1 MFLRRREALRLG
13 LAAVAASTVLRA
25 RWPAVARAATPQQ
38 SATELPLGRM
48 AAHIARAL
56 RPTPG
61 ERAILRYDP
70 TMMSGLLTEVERE
83 LQSAEVVVQSL
94 PYGPAEGF
102 DARLAK
108 ADIYVW
114 LPASRGPSGQTPPDQ
129 AAALARWLD
138 SGQGRQVH
146 FHWAD
151 GTRDEDSSPG
161 EHGPE
166 YDQVYLAALEIDYAA
181 LNRRMDQAIAALRSG
196 EVRVTSKDGTDLRF
210 RIGDRPVCKQNGDAS
225 RERMQSARV
234 RIDREIELPAGA
246 LRVAPVEESVKGR
259 MAIPRLDLGGI
270 SVRRLQLRVDKGV
283 LRNIS
288 AGLGQEAFHRTITAN
303 PALRHFREFALGM
316 NPKLIKPEG
325 LRWIPYYGYG
335 AGMVRLSLGDNEE
348 LGGAVRGAAVRW
360 FFFPSA
366 SVTAGNTTLVKDGV
380 LLV

>member
-1 MFLRRREALRLG
+1 MKRREALRLG
-13 LAAVAASTVLRA
+13 LAAMVASAESRTL
-25 RWPAVARAATPQQ
+25 WPAMSYPRTLQ
-38 SATELPLGRM
+38 SSVTNLPLGRM
-48 AAHIARAL
+48 AEHIVRAL
-56 RPTPG
+56 QPVPG

-70 TMMSGLLTEVERE
+70 TVMPGLLTEVERE

-129 AAALARWLD
+129 TAALARWLD

-166 YDQVYLAALEIDYAA
+166 YDRVYQEALEIDYAA
-181 LNRRMDQAIAALRSG
+181 LNRRMDQVIAALRNG
-196 EVRVTSKDGTDLRF
+196 EVRVTSQDGTDLRF
-210 RIGDRPVCKQNGDAS
+210 RIGDRPVYKQNGDAS
-225 RERMQSARV
+225 RQRMQSARM

-259 MAIPRLDLGGI
+259 IAVPRLDVGGI

-283 LRNIS
+283 LRSIS
-288 AGLGQEAFHRTITAN
+288 AGLGQEAFQRTITAN

-348 LGGAVRGAAVRW
+348 LGGAVRGGAVRW
-360 FFFPSA
+360 FFFPSTT
-366 SVTAGNTTLVKDGV
+366 VTVGEATLVKDGI
-380 LLV
+380 LQELA